1 MATRDLLYRFFHFRA
16 RVIEQHPASREV
28 DFPDDDELTSLINNL
43 EPKSDGTHKWKNG
56 KQTFLLDQLRRVM
69 PKYLMEVQEKEGLIV
84 RDKIFI
90 SYSADDK
97 EWRKMLVKA
106 IHSYF
111 GQSPPLWYFEGNLKF
126 SDAIR
131 QEIIDARSET
141 KVAILLTS
149 NNYFASKPVM
159 ELEYPYFK
167 EQRDRNNLKILWI
180 PCEPSSADLHGLG
193 DVWTPAGKEPLTGKI
208 KHDRKNA
215 FDHAARE
222 LYEYFH
228 PNDSKSGS

>member
-1 MATRDLLYRFFHFRA
+1 M
-16 RVIEQHPASREV
+16 
-28 DFPDDDELTSLINNL
+28 
-43 EPKSDGTHKWKNG
+43 
-56 KQTFLLDQLRRVM
+56 
-69 PKYLMEVQEKEGLIV
+69 
-84 RDKIFI
+84 RDKMFI
-90 SYSADDK
+90 SYSTDDK
-97 EWRKMLVKA
+97 QWRKMLVKA

-111 GQSPPLWYFEGNLKF
+111 GQSPPLWYFDANLKF

-131 QEIIDARSET
+131 QKIIDARSET

-149 NNYFASKPVM
+149 NNYFASEPVM

-180 PCEPSSADLHGLG
+180 PCEPSPTDLHGLV
-193 DVWTPAGKEPLTGKI
+193 DVWTPAGKEPLLGKI
-208 KHDRKNA
+208 EHERKNA
-215 FDHAARE
+215 FDLAARA